1 MEVTGSEFPTWW
13 PVPLMTMEVVGT
25 VVIGLVFVLIIYNI
39 GFRMLASFS
48 RSVPE
53 PPPSGELRRVR
64 LSYRC
69 SLCGT
74 EVRMTHAPQQ
84 LPEAPRCCMEDM
96 DLVKDHNA

>member
-1 MEVTGSEFPTWW
+1 MGII
-13 PVPLMTMEVVGT
+13 GT
-25 VVIGLVFVLIIYNI
+25 VALGLVFVLLIYNV

-64 LSYRC
+64 RSYRC

-84 LPEAPRCCMEDM
+84 APEAPRCCMEDM
-96 DLVKDHNA
+96 DFVKDHNE